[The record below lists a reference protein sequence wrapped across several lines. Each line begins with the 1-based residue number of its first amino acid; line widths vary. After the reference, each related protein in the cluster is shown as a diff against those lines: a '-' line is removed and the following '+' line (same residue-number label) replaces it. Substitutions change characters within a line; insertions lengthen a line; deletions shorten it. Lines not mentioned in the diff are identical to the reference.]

1 MDELKTSKDPMIFFF
16 VNFTYSAYSKPQ
28 KFRTGR
34 FYFVLNPIRTGDMNL
49 LSLVIKKANETTVN
63 ETRLIF
69 FYIYATVSGSVI
81 ALEAK

>member
-1 MDELKTSKDPMIFFF
+1 
-16 VNFTYSAYSKPQ
+16 
-28 KFRTGR
+28 
-34 FYFVLNPIRTGDMNL
+34 MNL